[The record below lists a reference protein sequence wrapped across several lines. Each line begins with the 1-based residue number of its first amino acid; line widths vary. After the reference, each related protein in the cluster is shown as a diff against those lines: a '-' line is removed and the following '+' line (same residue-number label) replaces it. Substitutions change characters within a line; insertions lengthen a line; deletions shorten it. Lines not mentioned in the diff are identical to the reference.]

1 MGGGR
6 HGGFKNTVGA
16 RDATNNSLF
25 QRIYFEGTVKVGD
38 TERDV
43 SRRVYQRSDIDF
55 NYIYT
60 KTGKSNLELMLEG
73 KAPIGN
79 DGKPVQLHHILQK
92 EIGPMVEVREMT
104 HQEYKRIL
112 HGLVENGDSFRNDE
126 TLNKQYNNFRKKYWR
141 WRAEEYLKGK
151 RHE

>member
-112 HGLVENGDSFRNDE
+112 HGLVENGDSFRNDT

-141 WRAEEYLKGK
+141 WRAEEYLKG
-151 RHE
+151 RSHE